1 MGEKVSD
8 MRRIEYRWG
17 REYRC
22 GEESE
27 TEAGAESE
35 IETGEESETV
45 AAKNSIFSRTLVQA
59 PA

>member
-8 MRRIEYRWG
+8 MRRI
-17 REYRC
+17 EYRC

-35 IETGEESETV
+35 IEAGEESETV
-45 AAKNSIFSRTLVQA
+45 EAKNSIFSRTLVQA